1 MHDNPTEARGS
12 MNNSRSTQIP
22 TNYPTR
28 TKIKK
33 TMRRKSK
40 ITPEK
45 EDQMWQLRN
54 QGKTHR
60 EISEVIGVSEQTI
73 SKHLN

>member
-1 MHDNPTEARGS
+1 
-12 MNNSRSTQIP
+12 
-22 TNYPTR
+22 
-28 TKIKK
+28 
-33 TMRRKSK
+33 MRRKSK
-40 ITPEK
+40 ITKEK
-45 EDQMWQLRN
+45 EDQIWQLRN